1 MKLDQATAF
10 FMVLTT
16 IMLKSAVNHTGLLR
30 SLNILVMIANW
41 HFQFSDIT
49 LRLLCM
55 GAGMIFLHKGRLGD
69 LFYWVN
75 KGCEMNTADLRKI
88 LDEHKIWIESFREN
102 GLRAYLCGADLRGA
116 NLRDANLR
124 GANLRDANLR
134 GANLRGANLRDAN
147 LCGANLR
154 DANLCGADLCGA
166 DLRGANLRDAN
177 LRGANLRDANLCGA
191 DLRGADLR
199 GANLRDANLCGADLR
214 DANLR
219 DADLRGADLRGANLR
234 DANLRGANLRD
245 ANLCGADLPDHTF
258 VIMGNKY
265 PITITNGEYVRA
277 GCQNHTVEE
286 WRKYSK
292 QEIADMDGRSALRF
306 YPKLLDIID
315 FYLGKGERPDW
326 IKEPSEET
334 EAA

>member
-102 GLRAYLCGADLRGA
+102 GLRAYLRDANLRDANLRDA

-124 GANLRDANLR
+124 GADLRGANLFGADLRDADLSGANLR
-134 GANLRGANLRDAN
+134 GAYLSDADLSGANLRGANLS
-147 LCGANLR
+147 
-154 DANLCGADLCGA
+154 
-166 DLRGANLRDAN
+166 
-177 LRGANLRDANLCGA
+177 
-191 DLRGADLR
+191 
-199 GANLRDANLCGADLR
+199 
-214 DANLR
+214 
-219 DADLRGADLRGANLR
+219 
-234 DANLRGANLRD
+234 
-245 ANLCGADLPDHTF
+245 GADLPDHTF
-258 VIMGNKY
+258 VIMGHKY

-277 GCQNHTVEE
+277 GCQNHTVAE

-292 QEIADMDGRSALRF
+292 QEIADMDRRSALRF
-306 YPKLLDIID
+306 YPELLDIID
-315 FYLGKGERPDW
+315 FYLGKGERPNW
-326 IKEPSEET
+326 LKEPSEET